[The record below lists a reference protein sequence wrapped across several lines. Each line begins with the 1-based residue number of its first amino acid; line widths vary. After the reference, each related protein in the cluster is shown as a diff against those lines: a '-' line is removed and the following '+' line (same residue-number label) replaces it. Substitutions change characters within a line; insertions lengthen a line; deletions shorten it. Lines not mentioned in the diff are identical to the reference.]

1 MFHVK
6 RWPIWDR
13 WRIGLVMTVGILEAR
28 PSARL
33 PVSETGLARG
43 SSISYTSA
51 LLAVLV
57 GIVHA
62 GLAPAIVIADVK
74 PNLLLVAVVL
84 VTCVLGFEAGIL
96 WAFIAGLVANL
107 LIPEP
112 LGSIPLAML
121 LVAALTAGGGR
132 VLGRLVWVYPVLAA
146 FVGSVLAD
154 VVSLSLTRLVAAP
167 LGDGLPLDLILPAAA
182 LNAAI
187 CGLLLYPVRILAL
200 RYWLDEK
207 PAW

>member
-1 MFHVK
+1 MGRRH
-6 RWPIWDR
+6 RY
-13 WRIGLVMTVGILEAR
+13 TR
-28 PSARL
+28 PPFSIFTTRAKGR
-33 PVSETGLARG
+33 P
-43 SSISYTSA
+43 ISYTSA
-51 LLAVLV
+51 LVAVLA

-62 GLAPAIVIADVK
+62 GLAPAIVVADVK
-74 PNLLLVAVVL
+74 PSLLLVAVVL

-121 LVAALTAGGGR
+121 LVAAFVAGGSR
-132 VLGRLVWVYPVLAA
+132 ILGRLVWVYPVFAA
-146 FVGSVLAD
+146 FAGSILAD
-154 VVSLSLTRLVAAP
+154 VVSLSVARLIGSP
-167 LGDGLPLDLILPAAA
+167 LSDGMPVELILPAAA

-187 CGLLLYPVRILAL
+187 CGLLLYPVRMLAI

>member
-1 MFHVK
+1 MAGRSGEGGGYTRSPPECQVTGSRYK
-6 RWPIWDR
+6 
-13 WRIGLVMTVGILEAR
+13 
-28 PSARL
+28 
-33 PVSETGLARG
+33 VSPGG
-43 SSISYTSA
+43 FFISYTSA

-74 PNLLLVAVVL
+74 PDLLLVAVVL

-112 LGSIPLAML
+112 LGSIPLSML
-121 LVAALTAGGGR
+121 LVAAMTAGGAR
-132 VLGRLVWVYPVLAA
+132 LLGRLVWVYPVLAA
-146 FVGSVLAD
+146 FVGSVMAD
-154 VVSLSLTRLVAAP
+154 VVSLSLMRLVGAP
-167 LGDGLPLDLILPAAA
+167 LGGGIPLDLILPAAA
-182 LNAAI
+182 LNAAL
-187 CGLLLYPVRILAL
+187 CGVLLYPVRILAL

>member
-1 MFHVK
+1 MV
-6 RWPIWDR
+6 
-13 WRIGLVMTVGILEAR
+13 
-28 PSARL
+28 
-33 PVSETGLARG
+33 
-43 SSISYTSA
+43 
-51 LLAVLV
+51 
-57 GIVHA
+57 A
-62 GLAPAIVIADVK
+62 GVK

-96 WAFIAGLVANL
+96 WAFIGGVVANL

-121 LVAALTAGGGR
+121 LVAVFVAGGSR

-146 FVGSVLAD
+146 FAGSILADLVALSVAQLVGSP
-154 VVSLSLTRLVAAP
+154 LSQGV
-167 LGDGLPLDLILPAAA
+167 PLDLILPAAA

-187 CGLLLYPVRILAL
+187 CGLLLYPVRVLAA

>member
-1 MFHVK
+1 MDASEMA
-6 RWPIWDR
+6 R
-13 WRIGLVMTVGILEAR
+13 TVGILERR

-33 PVSETGLARG
+33 AVDTGLARG
-43 SSISYTSA
+43 SPITYTSA

-62 GLAPAIVIADVK
+62 GLTPAIVIADVK
-74 PNLLLVAVVL
+74 PDLLLVAVVL

-121 LVAALTAGGGR
+121 LVAALTSGGAR
-132 VLGRLVWVYPVLAA
+132 LLGRLVWVYPVLAA
-146 FVGSVLAD
+146 FVASILAD
-154 VVSLSLTRLVAAP
+154 IVTLSLTRLVAAP
-167 LGDGLPLDLILPAAA
+167 LGDGLPFQLILPAAA
-182 LNAAI
+182 LNATI
-187 CGLLLYPVRILAL
+187 CGLLLFPLRTLAV